1 MELVLGFSY
10 ANGRLGKE
18 DRKQAVEDKDKKLY
32 FGRSCMIRFHFCKFR
47 YIGRYARRKYKNI
60 NGLVFVA

>member
-1 MELVLGFSY
+1 MHWALQIMELVLGFSY

-32 FGRSCMIRFHFCKFR
+32 FGRSCMI
-47 YIGRYARRKYKNI
+47 
-60 NGLVFVA
+60 